1 MEVDGAFLEL
11 DFLRIGRIALMYQ
24 SVDGKRSGV
33 WNQDTQSWDDASDQR
48 NQIKLGLSIAK
59 KQVAP
64 DLVILPVDSPEA
76 A

>member
-1 MEVDGAFLEL
+1 
-11 DFLRIGRIALMYQ
+11 MYQ
-24 SVDGKRSGV
+24 TVDGKISRV
-33 WNQDTQSWDDASDQR
+33 WNKKTQSWDDASEQR

-59 KQVAP
+59 KQVPP